1 MSMELSSRILDV
13 VERDKRVFPR
23 GISLKYSPLVIES
36 ARKWFIRDI
45 EGREF
50 IDFVSGAVVYPIGHL
65 HEDVVNAIKSQLEK
79 YLGYPIVYFY
89 AREPI
94 DLAEKLINITPGNF
108 EKKVF
113 LGFSGSDAVEVA
125 ILVSRATKRAKYV
138 VSFYDSFHG
147 SLYMTFSASGIFG
160 EDVKRAVLTS
170 SDIILVPYP
179 NPYRNPYGID
189 GYEKPVE
196 LSNIVLRELEKIFI
210 SRSAEISSILLEP
223 IQGDGGIVIP
233 PEYFIRELGKLCSEH
248 GILLV
253 DDEVKTGVGRT
264 GKWWGIEHYGVIPDL
279 LVTGKGLGSGMPI
292 SAVIGRADVMDSYPE
307 GGLGYTLSGHTLSAI
322 AALATL
328 KVIERDNLIERA
340 RDLGSYI
347 IKRLREM
354 SEQFEI
360 IGDVRGKGLLIGVE
374 IVRDKVKKTPDKP
387 RTLKILWRAWEKGLI
402 LLAVGK
408 YGNVV
413 RIAPPLNIPRE
424 VVDKALEIIEES
436 IRDVLEGR
444 VPDTVLT
451 YMRGW

>member
-1 MSMELSSRILDV
+1 MELSSRILDV

-23 GISLKYSPLVIES
+23 GISLKYSPLVVES

-125 ILVSRATKRAKYV
+125 ILVSRAAKRAKYV

-160 EDVKRAVLTS
+160 EDVKRAVLAS

-347 IKRLREM
+347 IKRLREI

>member
-1 MSMELSSRILDV
+1 MELSSRILDV

-125 ILVSRATKRAKYV
+125 ILVSRAAKRAKYV

-160 EDVKRAVLTS
+160 EDVKRAVLAS

-444 VPDTVLT
+444 VPDIVLT

>member
-23 GISLKYSPLVIES
+23 GISLKYSPLVVES

-125 ILVSRATKRAKYV
+125 ILVSRAAKRAKYV

-160 EDVKRAVLTS
+160 EDVKRAVLAS

-347 IKRLREM
+347 IKRLREI

>member
-1 MSMELSSRILDV
+1 MSIELSSRILDV

-23 GISLKYSPLVIES
+23 GISLKYSPLVVES

-125 ILVSRATKRAKYV
+125 ILVSRAAKRAKYV

-160 EDVKRAVLTS
+160 EDVKRAVLAS

-248 GILLV
+248 SILLV

>member
-23 GISLKYSPLVIES
+23 GISLKYSPLVVES

-125 ILVSRATKRAKYV
+125 ILISRAAKRAKYV

-147 SLYMTFSASGIFG
+147 SLYMTFSASGIFS
-160 EDVKRAVLTS
+160 EDVKRAVLAS

-210 SRSAEISSILLEP
+210 SRSAGISSILLEP

>member
-1 MSMELSSRILDV
+1 
-13 VERDKRVFPR
+13 
-23 GISLKYSPLVIES
+23 
-36 ARKWFIRDI
+36 
-45 EGREF
+45 
-50 IDFVSGAVVYPIGHL
+50 
-65 HEDVVNAIKSQLEK
+65 
-79 YLGYPIVYFY
+79 
-89 AREPI
+89 
-94 DLAEKLINITPGNF
+94 
-108 EKKVF
+108 
-113 LGFSGSDAVEVA
+113 
-125 ILVSRATKRAKYV
+125 
-138 VSFYDSFHG
+138 
-147 SLYMTFSASGIFG
+147 
-160 EDVKRAVLTS
+160 
-170 SDIILVPYP
+170 
-179 NPYRNPYGID
+179 
-189 GYEKPVE
+189 
-196 LSNIVLRELEKIFI
+196 
-210 SRSAEISSILLEP
+210 
-223 IQGDGGIVIP
+223 
-233 PEYFIRELGKLCSEH
+233 
-248 GILLV
+248 
-253 DDEVKTGVGRT
+253 VKTGVGRT

-360 IGDVRGKGLLIGVE
+360 IGDVRGKGLLIGAE

-408 YGNVV
+408 YGNVM

-424 VVDKALEIIEES
+424 VVNKALEIIEES
-436 IRDVLEGR
+436 IRDVLEGH